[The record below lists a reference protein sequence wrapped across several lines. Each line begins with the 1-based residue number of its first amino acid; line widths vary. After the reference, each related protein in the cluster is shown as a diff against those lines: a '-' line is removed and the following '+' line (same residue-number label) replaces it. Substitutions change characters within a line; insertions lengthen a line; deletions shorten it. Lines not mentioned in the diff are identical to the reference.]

1 MAPFPS
7 SRFAVWHP
15 TTHEGLTIQLL
26 SFSLLFVLF
35 IKTYKILLQP
45 IKVRFFIPP
54 SIFNTFAITLNW
66 YENKALKVSNINL
79 WKIQYYNKKNWF
91 FQEIFHS
98 YVNILERVQKPWQ
111 KMLIIWIMFWQPLT
125 FNSTH

>member
-7 SRFAVWHP
+7 SSVTSNHTWRFDHSTAFLFFP
-15 TTHEGLTIQLL
+15 FCFIYEDIQNLVAANL
-26 SFSLLFVLF
+26 
-35 IKTYKILLQP
+35 

-54 SIFNTFAITLNW
+54 SLFNTFAITLNW
-66 YENKALKVSNINL
+66 YENKALKEWNINL
-79 WKIQYYNKKNWF
+79 WKNTILLQNNWF

-125 FNSTH
+125 FNNTH